1 MRDPL
6 RQWLAVADVRQQA
19 HFLRRHP
26 ELLRS
31 DCLEALRIRLT
42 AQDARTRHG
51 RQLALDLTVLTK
63 AAAADAAGIEDAYL
77 DVYGGFASDEPAWLA
92 DTGRQLGALLDER
105 SRLRR
110 TSERIPLLRAALQRA
125 NGQALRAEIRATLQR
140 ELADALIEGVRAGRA
155 EAFEEAV
162 DLCDR
167 ALEVFT
173 PQRWPHQFAYTS
185 LLASSAQMDRILGD
199 LPAHHE
205 RALEHCRDALRVF
218 DQHSYPVEHADVQS
232 ALGIVHQYR
241 RTGERRANQERALAC
256 YTDALGLLLPDQFP
270 HEFAR
275 TQNYLATAFWQ
286 RESDSHHDNL
296 EEALACIHRAM
307 TVWRALDF
315 PIQHARLQHNMGII
329 YLDRGHG
336 SRTKNVELALQA
348 AEQALS
354 VFTQADFLVQ
364 HGQGLL
370 NTAEMYLERRQG
382 EREHNVEEAVRR
394 LRLAA
399 TIRTRTAFPNEYA
412 VTQSSLAAVLRKRV
426 AGKREDNLRAAAA
439 CYCEALTVWTPEQS
453 TQDMRANALALAEV
467 YAELGEWPA
476 VQETYRR
483 ALDAEELL
491 LAAGTGI
498 SGQDAVLRGNRDAPT
513 RHGYALHRIGQSSRA
528 AIEIEKGR
536 AQSLAQALS
545 LDAARPES
553 ITNPH
558 LRHRYTE
565 ARAALSEAHRR
576 LNAPLPPGDTVQRRQ
591 ADLERMHAFQG
602 TKTVFDDVVV
612 AVRQAQ
618 DPPDF
623 LYASLTEEQLLA
635 TADSLGP
642 GHAIVYLAAT
652 PWGGL
657 AAAVMSAGTDIS
669 QPPGIR
675 CLDLPD
681 LTADAIDALVETTD
695 QDGRFL
701 GGFAAAQSGRVLQR
715 IQGESAGATLEE
727 FLRTLPPG
735 PPHTLRTALTQVLT
749 HAPLVLLATRPLN
762 TLGDA
767 ERRLLSESLAE
778 ALLRLELARS
788 FAVLGRIAMKPLVTW
803 LSAHRVDHVVL
814 IPCGRLA
821 AFPLTSVLLDDGLSV
836 NESLQI
842 SVAPNARSL
851 APRPFSS
858 RRDHLSALGDPAG
871 NLPWGEAE
879 ALALHRLASHTHLSA
894 DVRTRDAATR
904 DWLLNA
910 LRTSRVVTAS
920 CHGSVDQ
927 DHVLASSLH
936 LARRQNLL
944 LGECLNGELDLTGLE
959 LLVLSACQTSTLDW
973 NGAPDEA
980 RNLAAAMIQAGARG
994 VLGSLWAVDDRATY
1008 LLMVRF
1014 AQEWLPKMT
1023 AQPPSRALARAQK
1036 WLRTVTNAELSTW
1049 EAGVPVSPPGTPPV
1063 AAARQAADLGQDAS
1077 SVGTLRGR
1085 GGRLADGDAQLVIR
1099 FAARR
1104 DNADARPY
1112 RDPFYWAGFQLLGR

>member
-6 RQWLAVADVRQQA
+6 RHWLAVADVRQQA
-19 HFLRRHP
+19 LFLRRHP
-26 ELLRS
+26 ELLRP
-31 DCLEALRIRLT
+31 DCLRALRMRLT

-51 RQLALDLTVLTK
+51 RQLALDLAVLTK
-63 AAAADAAGIEDAYL
+63 AAATGAAGIDDAYL
-77 DVYGGFASDEPAWLA
+77 DVYGGFASEEPTWLA

-155 EAFEEAV
+155 AAFEEAV

-205 RALEHCRDALRVF
+205 RALEHCRDALGVF

-232 ALGIVHQYR
+232 ALGIVYQYR

-275 TQNYLATAFWQ
+275 TQNYLATALWQ
-286 RESDSHHDNL
+286 RESDSHDDNL
-296 EEALACIHRAM
+296 EEALACIHRAL
-307 TVWRALDF
+307 TVWKAHDF

-336 SRTKNVELALQA
+336 SRTQNVELALHA

-394 LRLAA
+394 LRHAA

-412 VTQSSLAAVLRKRV
+412 VTQSSLAAALRIRV
-426 AGKREDNLRAAAA
+426 AGDREDNLRAAAA
-439 CYCEALTVWTPEQS
+439 CYREALTVWTPEQS

-467 YAELGEWPA
+467 HAELGEWPA
-476 VQETYRR
+476 AQETYRR

-513 RHGYALHRIGQSSRA
+513 RHGYVLHRMGHSSRA

-536 AQSLAQALS
+536 AQSLTQALS

-553 ITNPH
+553 ITSPY

-591 ADLERMHAFQG
+591 TDLERMHAFQE
-602 TKTVFDDVVV
+602 TKTVFDDVVT

-623 LYASLTEEQLLA
+623 LYAPLTEEQLLA

-642 GHAIVYLAAT
+642 GHAIVYLGAT

-657 AAAVMSAGTDIS
+657 AAAVMSAGADTS
-669 QPPGIR
+669 QPPGVR

-681 LTADAIDALVETTD
+681 LTSDAIDALVETTD

-715 IQGESAGATLEE
+715 IQRESADATLEE
-727 FLRTLPPG
+727 LLRSLPPG
-735 PPHTLRTALTQVLT
+735 PPHTLRTALTQALA
-749 HAPLVLLATRPLN
+749 HAPLATRPLN

-767 ERRLLSESLAE
+767 ERRLLSETLAE

-803 LSAHRVDHVVL
+803 LSAHRVDHMVL

-821 AFPLTSVLLDDGLSV
+821 AFPLTSVLLDDGRSV
-836 NESLQI
+836 NESLQV
-842 SVAPNARSL
+842 SVALNARSL
-851 APRPFSS
+851 TPRPLSS

-879 ALALHRLASHTHLSA
+879 ALALHRLAGHARLAA
-894 DVRTRDAATR
+894 DVRTHDAATR

-920 CHGSVDQ
+920 CHGSVDH

-944 LGECLNGELDLTGLE
+944 LGECLDGELDLTGLE
-959 LLVLSACQTSTLDW
+959 LLVLSACQTATLDW

-980 RNLAAAMIQAGARG
+980 RNLAAAMVQAGARG

-1023 AQPPSRALARAQK
+1023 TQRPSWALARAQK

-1049 EAGVPVSPPGTPPV
+1049 EAGVPVSPPGTPPIT
-1063 AAARQAADLGQDAS
+1063 AAARQAADLGLDAS
-1077 SVGTLRGR
+1077 SVGILRGR

-1099 FAARR
+1099 FAARH
-1104 DNADARPY
+1104 DNAEARPY
-1112 RDPFYWAGFQLLGR
+1112 RDPFYWAGFQLLGQ